1 VRRTAVRLS
10 LALLAL
16 SLLGALGG
24 AWLIGQWA
32 VGLVVLGYSVLLAVF
47 ALLRD
52 DRKPS
57 AALLDD
63 GTDEGR
69 FRRRVMVDASRR
81 RSS

>member
-1 VRRTAVRLS
+1 
-10 LALLAL
+10 
-16 SLLGALGG
+16 
-24 AWLIGQWA
+24 